1 MSAYT
6 DDLRAKLRAK
16 AVAGSRAAAIKLFC
30 LECVG
35 CERAAVRDCTDTA
48 CALYT
53 LRPYQR
59 KDEP

>member
-1 MSAYT
+1 MSTQAEYLVT
-6 DDLRAKLRAK
+6 LRARAQT
-16 AVAGSRAAAIKLFC
+16 SRAAAIKLFC

-35 CERAAVRDCTDTA
+35 CERVAVRDCTDTA

-59 KDEP
+59 RDEP